1 MIDYK
6 QPEQRVVEIGE
17 HIEGVGTVTS
27 IGGWN
32 KVATDSQILRFVS
45 DYIDDNGYSPSLR
58 EIAEGVGIK
67 SPGSIKY
74 RVKNLRTEGLLEYED
89 HMPRTIRPTGKGEQ
103 ACL

>member
-1 MIDYK
+1 M
-6 QPEQRVVEIGE
+6 
-17 HIEGVGTVTS
+17 TN

-74 RVKNLRTEGLLEYED
+74 RVKNLRAEGLLEYED
-89 HMPRTIRPTGKGEQ
+89 FMPRTIRLTGKGEQ
-103 ACL
+103 ICH